1 MAKHRATFG
10 KLQRERDKKA
20 KAAAKRER
28 RITRGDED
36 GPSDDP
42 VVHEHDEAKVLAAL
56 ESLHRAYDEGTI
68 SIDDFELKRDEL
80 TSRIR
85 VT

>member
-28 RITRGDED
+28 RISRGDEAA
-36 GPSDDP
+36 
-42 VVHEHDEAKVLAAL
+42 DEATDDALPEQDQARILAAL
-56 ESLHRAYDEGTI
+56 ASLHRSYDEGNL
-68 SIDDFELKRDEL
+68 SMDEFELRRDEL

-85 VT
+85 I